1 MPLQYIQSIVS
12 IIIFFL
18 SQIDYFL
25 KVIFNIQLSEIEM
38 KNTNLLLSSSSKI
51 NILII
56 FGDAE

>member
-1 MPLQYIQSIVS
+1 M
-12 IIIFFL
+12 